1 MTKRFLGIAWGA
13 DTFSGSRFNDYMDG
27 LAGNDTLSGWGGND
41 TLLGG
46 DGDDLLNGG
55 LGSDRIAGGAGNDT
69 AQFFQRLGDYSAA
82 FARGG
87 EQVQCCGTR
96 RYDTPSRHRAF
107 SFLGWCRAC
116 RRRRRAVRHAVLHAR
131 QSRCAFRGDR
141 RLAHFGAFGWR
152 EGRDPNA
159 FFDTSWYLATNP
171 DVAASGI
178 NPLTH
183 YQTVGWRQGRDPG
196 PNFDTNF
203 YLAHNPGVAAAGVDP
218 LTHFLQFGFLEGR
231 PFHGVV
237 GVPVNGFDAEYY
249 LAQNLDVAE
258 ARVGWASRSRAPSA
272 MLASVGRARRHANC
286 EEPI

>member
-1 MTKRFLGIAWGA
+1 MTRGTADDQAIFSGLLGGA

-69 AQFFQRLGDYSAA
+69 ARFFQRLGDYSAA

-87 EQVQCCGTR
+87 DRFSVVGP
-96 RYDTPSRHRAF
+96 DGIDALSRHRAF

-131 QSRCAFRGDR
+131 QSRCACRGTDA
-141 RLAHFGAFGWR
+141 LAHFGAFGWR

-171 DVAASGI
+171 DVAASGDRS
-178 NPLTH
+178 TH
-183 YQTVGWRQGRDPG
+183 SLPDRR
-196 PNFDTNF
+196 
-203 YLAHNPGVAAAGVDP
+203 LASGA
-218 LTHFLQFGFLEGR
+218 
-231 PFHGVV
+231 
-237 GVPVNGFDAEYY
+237 
-249 LAQNLDVAE
+249 
-258 ARVGWASRSRAPSA
+258 RSRPELRHQLLSSA
-272 MLASVGRARRHANC
+272 QSGCRGCRRRSASHTFSSLGSSKAALSTV
-286 EEPI
+286 